1 MPWTPKRRLPA
12 RSRLLSALLPALLA
26 WSALGAAASAQSTL
40 VDWDFSSL
48 VPPGAAGAPLA
59 VPLLDPAEAN
69 ASSEVTSTGLTGE
82 RALPSYQGL
91 LWANTNPAP
100 GELNLRY
107 FDGDLSDPA
116 GTNHDGVNDN
126 YLSFTLTPTGAPVE
140 VSRISVSAWRNGS
153 GAPET
158 YAMEVVVDGQAPTP
172 FGSQQRDTAHS
183 DGVFDWFHFD
193 DSVTAS
199 TSLEIRFR
207 PVASPGGQGTGNLHI
222 DGLKVQSGSSP
233 PPATGPNV
241 LFLIADDLTANALAC
256 YGNTLVH
263 TPNIDALASRGM
275 RFERAYSQYP
285 VCNASRSSILSG
297 LYPDRIKAVG
307 GSYTAFDAALGAE
320 STLPEHFR
328 LNGYT
333 SSRVSKIYHM
343 RVPGDITSGSPGPDH
358 GDSWDTT
365 YNVLAPEWMSPGV
378 TGHYTNETLIFDPH
392 QHYNLGFGAAF
403 YKVETYSDGSEQA
416 DALAATEAV
425 QLLNNL
431 QDDSFFLAVGFVR
444 PHVPLVAPATTFAQY
459 NAATLPLAA
468 SVPNDLLDIPSQG
481 IFWDEPVRGPNN
493 DDDRRSVLQA
503 YYASVT
509 FMDEQVGR
517 VVTALENLG
526 LGDDTIIV
534 FTSDHGYHL
543 GEHTMWQK
551 LSLHE
556 ESARVPLIIA
566 GPGIA
571 PGTTGGLAELI
582 DLYPTLAD
590 LADLPVPPTCQGES
604 LRPLLEGTAASVREA
619 ALTSVDDGDLLR
631 TEEWAYI
638 RYSGGGEELYPMM
651 VDPISDPLQFT
662 NLASDPAHQ
671 VTRQQL
677 ETLLDA
683 KLDQA
688 AADPAQ
694 GPACGFLP
702 YGVGL
707 STVNHIALEGTGN
720 PSVGGTIQLN
730 SSGAAGSYTM
740 FVGSH
745 AQTKEPLVGGTLLVE
760 RSSSNL
766 TVNIGNTGGSS
777 SWSLNIPAD
786 PALAGREFYFQSAS
800 PNPALPSG
808 WGLSNGVRM
817 RICP

>member
-1 MPWTPKRRLPA
+1 MPLPPKRRPSA
-12 RSRLLSALLPALLA
+12 RSRVLSALLPALFV
-26 WSALGAAASAQSTL
+26 WGALPAVALAQSTL

-48 VPPGAAGAPLA
+48 THPGSAGAPLA

-82 RALPSYQGL
+82 RAKPSFQGL

-107 FDGDLSDPA
+107 FDGDLSDPG
-116 GTNHDGVNDN
+116 GTNNDGVNDN
-126 YLSFTLTPTGAPVE
+126 YLSFTLTPTGAPVT

-158 YAMEVVVDGQAPTP
+158 YAMEVVVDGQPPIP
-172 FGSQQRDTAHS
+172 FGTEQRDTAHS
-183 DGVFDWFHFD
+183 DGVFDWFSFD
-193 DSVTAS
+193 DAVSAS
-199 TSLEIRFR
+199 TSLEVRFR
-207 PVASPGGQGTGNLHI
+207 PAASPGGLGTGNLHI
-222 DGLKVQSGSSP
+222 NGLKVESDTGP
-233 PPATGPNV
+233 PPAAGPNV

-256 YGNTLVH
+256 YGNSLVH

-275 RFERAYSQYP
+275 RFDRAYSQYP

-307 GSYTAFDAALGAE
+307 GSYTAYDAALGSE

-343 RVPGDITSGSPGPDH
+343 RIPGDITSGSPGPDH
-358 GDSWDTT
+358 GASWNTT

-378 TGHYTNETLIFDPH
+378 TGHYTNETLNFDPH

-403 YKVETYSDGSEQA
+403 YKVETYSDGREQA
-416 DALAATEAV
+416 DAVAATEAV
-425 QLLNNL
+425 RLLRDL
-431 QDDSFFLAVGFVR
+431 QDQSFFLAVGFVR
-444 PHVPLVAPATTFAQY
+444 PHVPLVAPGTTFALY
-459 NAATLPLAA
+459 DAATLPLAA

-517 VVTALENLG
+517 VLAALEYLG
-526 LGDDTIIV
+526 LEDDTIV
-534 FTSDHGYHL
+534 VLTSDHGYHL

-566 GPGIA
+566 GPGIG

-582 DLYPTLAD
+582 DLYPTLVD
-590 LADLPVPPTCQGES
+590 LADLPMPPTCQGES
-604 LRPLLEGTAASVREA
+604 LRPLLEGTAPSVREA
-619 ALTSVDDGDLLR
+619 ALTIVSDGDLLR
-631 TEEWAYI
+631 TEEWAYM
-638 RYSGGGEELYPMM
+638 RYSGGGEELYPMT
-651 VDPISDPLQFT
+651 VGAISDPLQFT

-677 ETLLDA
+677 EVMLDA

-707 STVNHIALEGTGN
+707 SPVNHVALEGTGN
-720 PSVGGTIQLN
+720 PSVGGLIQLN
-730 SSGAAGSYTM
+730 STGAAGPYTL
-740 FVGSH
+740 FVGST
-745 AQTKEPLVGGTLLVE
+745 APTKEAHLGGTLLVE
-760 RSSSNL
+760 LAPSNL
-766 TVNIGNTGGSS
+766 TVNLPATGGSS
-777 SWSLNIPAD
+777 TWSLAIPAD

-800 PNPALPSG
+800 PNPGLPQG